1 MKNLLK
7 KFFTDNAF
15 RFRLVFLGCVGLLGA
30 GFVLQYL
37 VGLTPCPLC
46 ILQRFLFALVGI
58 TALVG
63 ALRIKNPDQDAR
75 AFGALMI
82 LFSLLGGA
90 LAVRQIWLQHNPPS
104 LLGSNCAP
112 WLGSLTNLIASVFHA
127 TADCAERGWTLLY
140 LSIPEWSL
148 ISFVALALI
157 GTLFFRTKP

>member
-1 MKNLLK
+1 MTNLFQR
-7 KFFTDNAF
+7 FFSDHRF
-15 RFRLVFLGCVGLLGA
+15 RFFALFWGCVGLLGA

-46 ILQRFLFALVGI
+46 ILQRFFFALVGI

-63 ALRIKNPDQDAR
+63 ALRIKNPEQDAR
-75 AFGALMI
+75 AFGAFMI
-82 LFSLLGGA
+82 LFSLIGGA
-90 LAVRQIWLQHNPPS
+90 LAARQIWLQHNPPS

-148 ISFVALALI
+148 ISFIALALVSTI
-157 GTLFFRTKP
+157 PFWKR